1 MISNAK
7 LVNAVDVPIVKL
19 VPRTE
24 RQVGKKYLQRIEASL
39 RAVGLIEPFVVFRQG
54 DNYEI
59 LDGGLRYPIL
69 LAMGVQTVPCIV
81 ANQREAFTPNRMV
94 NQLTASQEMRMLR
107 KSLEELD
114 ETTIASALGMSGIS
128 HRLNAGLLKRLDPSV
143 AKAFEAGK
151 LTLQCAKELA
161 LVKPERQAEIL
172 SLMESCND
180 YSGTFA
186 KGMVLKTPV
195 GKRAKTNGKRTPWNR
210 TEEKKMS
217 LLNRLREA
225 EQQQDFYSGL
235 YRQYTTNLM
244 KLVMYVRS
252 LVSNRSPAGVPG
264 HQVPPA
270 AGDVRTDHQQHGGVA
285 WPENGTKSGCSRPFV
300 AAMSRACR

>member
-1 MISNAK
+1 MISHAN

-19 VPRTE
+19 VPRNE
-24 RQVGKKYLQRIEASL
+24 RQVSKKYLQRIEASL
-39 RAVGLIEPFVVFRQG
+39 RAVGLIDPFVVFRQG
-54 DNYEI
+54 DSYEI
-59 LDGGLRYPIL
+59 LDGGLRYPML
-69 LAMGVQTVPCIV
+69 LEMGVETVPCIV

-114 ETTIASALGMSGIS
+114 ESTIASALGISGIS

-151 LTLQCAKELA
+151 LSLQSAKELA
-161 LVKPERQAEIL
+161 LVKPERQTEIL
-172 SLMESCND
+172 ALMESCND
-180 YSGTFA
+180 YSATFA

-195 GKRAKTNGKRTPWNR
+195 AKRAKSNSQRTPWNR
-210 TEEKKMS
+210 TEEKKTS

-225 EQQQDFYSGL
+225 EQQQDFYSSL
-235 YRQYTTNLM
+235 YRQYATNLM

-252 LVSNRSPAGVPG
+252 LVSNPRLREYLS
-264 HQVPPA
+264 
-270 AGDVRTDHQQHGGVA
+270 TKY
-285 WPENGTKSGCSRPFV
+285 PEQLEIFEQIINSTE
-300 AAMSRACR
+300 A